1 MKACQFDSPNH
12 VVRELISL
20 FLQMKTIRQTIIE
33 PVWSRVQR
41 KWVEAAW
48 KLGTSNQG
56 CPPVRVQHLQCYVS
70 MFITLSSRDTV
81 PQPPPEFSPEREAS
95 LGPFPGLTEDFHS
108 TFVFKYLENFEQHI
122 QITETW
128 AFRPGM
134 TSKMT
139 VLRGCLKFLQP
150 FSATKL

>member
-1 MKACQFDSPNH
+1 MLSP
-12 VVRELISL
+12 
-20 FLQMKTIRQTIIE
+20 
-33 PVWSRVQR
+33 
-41 KWVEAAW
+41 
-48 KLGTSNQG
+48 
-56 CPPVRVQHLQCYVS
+56 
-70 MFITLSSRDTV
+70 RDTA

-108 TFVFKYLENFEQHI
+108 TFVFEYLENFEQHI

-139 VLRGCLKFLQP
+139 DEFPCLYIDRLSYISAAL
-150 FSATKL
+150 FSYKTLVV